1 MWLSMLTSCSEH
13 SRVGGALGGPDVVLE
28 EQHEDGVVLQRG
40 EVLLVIHLRAVLL
53 DHEVHLQPLLDLEL
67 LLG

>member
-1 MWLSMLTSCSEH
+1 MWLSMLTSSSEH
-13 SRVGGALGGPDVVLE
+13 SRVGGALGGPDVVFE

-40 EVLLVIHLRAVLL
+40 EVLLVVHLRAVLL